1 MPTPRASKNLAEEGA
16 FEADAIHGAESS
28 TDADLVEV
36 TGREVCRDDVHDE
49 YAGWPIN
56 KSGD

>member
-1 MPTPRASKNLAEEGA
+1 LAEEGA